1 MSDHL
6 FVEDIDDAELPGA
19 LQRLNNTQLNRTV
32 QGLDS
37 NQIPRVL
44 LAIKSMND
52 EQGRR
57 IIQRLDPST
66 DNRIQ
71 TFGKPTAV
79 PDHSQ
84 FKLFNTINNQ
94 EESCSGVRISSQVP
108 ESRGIPRSVT
118 RSLIRQV
125 LEGLF
130 VAAAGMITTGS
141 GRPHRSLLL
150 VEAKRRPLVAR

>member
-6 FVEDIDDAELPGA
+6 SVEDIDDTELPGA
-19 LQRLNNTQLNRTV
+19 LQRLDNTQLNRTV

-52 EQGRR
+52 EQTQR

-71 TFGKPTAV
+71 TFGKSTAV
-79 PDHSQ
+79 PDHSP

-94 EESCSGVRISSQVP
+94 EE
-108 ESRGIPRSVT
+108 
-118 RSLIRQV
+118 
-125 LEGLF
+125 
-130 VAAAGMITTGS
+130 
-141 GRPHRSLLL
+141 
-150 VEAKRRPLVAR
+150 